1 MPKKFLRRILPD
13 RQTIERIPI
22 SRRFT
27 HHFDRSSLWRVERE
41 AVAWGLAAGVFC
53 GMIPGPLQMIAAISL
68 AFFFRLNLP
77 MAVVGTFLTNP
88 LTIVPIYMAAYGLG
102 QWLLGL
108 HGADTKWNSL
118 PALPQTDW
126 QAPLSSIQ
134 LWWQWVVDLGLP
146 WVIGMVVLAISLA
159 LLSYFTMQLVWRST
173 RYWNLVQLQSQRR
186 QAESSGRSRA
196 TRQTTVSG

>member
-88 LTIVPIYMAAYGLG
+88 LTIVPIYMAAYSLG

-108 HGADTKWNSL
+108 HGADTKWSSL
-118 PALPQTDW
+118 PALPETDW
-126 QAPLSSIQ
+126 QAPLMSIE
-134 LWWQWVVDLGLP
+134 LWWQWVLDLGLP
-146 WVIGMVVLAISLA
+146 WVIGMVVLAMSLA
-159 LLSYFTMQLVWRST
+159 LSSYLLMQLVWRAS
-173 RYWNLVQLQSQRR
+173 RYWNLLRLQALRR
-186 QAESSGRSRA
+186 QTSSAERSRSA
-196 TRQTTVSG
+196 RHHPASG